1 MFKPE
6 KIAQKKRDCE
16 VSLFPVF
23 TGLSSGR
30 GGRIRTYDLLLPK
43 QARYRATL
51 HPEGASFI
59 DLPALRRDAIPVGVY
74 SAFQRNYTPKVFSEI
89 KLT

>member
-6 KIAQKKRDCE
+6 KIAQKKRDLTI
-16 VSLFPVF
+16 SLLPVF
-23 TGLSSGR
+23 TGLGSGR

-51 HPEGASFI
+51 HPEKFVVLIPGTI
-59 DLPALRRDAIPVGVY
+59 LAITG
-74 SAFQRNYTPKVFSEI
+74 S
-89 KLT
+89 